1 MGATM
6 KIILTLEDDLMPALG
21 IIIRAT
27 KWSMDET
34 INRAIITGLQTLN
47 TNIEFAKAK
56 NKNNKAGIQVPE
68 EAQ

>member
-1 MGATM
+1 M
-6 KIILTLEDDLMPALG
+6 KIILNLEDDLMPALG

-56 NKNNKAGIQVPE
+56 NQNNKAGIEVPE